1 MYQRKVFERY
11 LSVAEERQLF
21 AAVAQFGSALAR
33 RDHAWMRLLRHTGIR
48 VGSLAAL
55 TVIHARAALKE
66 GYLTVPAIKRSAA
79 GKIYLNRKS
88 RQALQDLLKIR
99 REMGYAEDPDGA
111 LVMGREHAGMSVRS
125 FQHRMRHWCKLAGL
139 AVEASQHWWR
149 HTLGKRI
156 MQVSTSTD
164 PRGIV
169 QRALNHSSI
178 NSSAVYTF
186 PDRDD
191 YERAMEEVA

>member
-11 LSVAEERQLF
+11 LTVTEERQLF
-21 AAVAQFGSALAR
+21 AAVGRFGDVYAR
-33 RDHAWMRLLRHTGIR
+33 RDHAWMRLLRQTGIR

-55 TVIHARAALKE
+55 TVIDARAALKE
-66 GYLTVPAIKRSAA
+66 GYLSIGAIKQSSA
-79 GKIYLNRKS
+79 GKLYMNKKS

-99 REMGYAEDPDGA
+99 REMGYAEDPDAA

-125 FQHRMRHWCKLAGL
+125 FQHRMRHWCQVAGL
-139 AVEASQHWWR
+139 SIEASPHWWR

-156 MQVSTSTD
+156 MQASTSTD

-169 QRALNHSSI
+169 QRALNHASI

-186 PDRDD
+186 PDRAE
-191 YERAMEEVA
+191 YEAAMEEVA